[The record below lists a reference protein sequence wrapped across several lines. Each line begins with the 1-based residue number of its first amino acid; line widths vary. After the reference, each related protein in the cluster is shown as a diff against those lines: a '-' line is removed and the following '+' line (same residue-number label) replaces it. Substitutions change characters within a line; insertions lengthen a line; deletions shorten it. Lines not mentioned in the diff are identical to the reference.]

1 MKRYLV
7 LLALLSTL
15 TACVSPDSK
24 VTSYR
29 DNFSG
34 ATDMLVDNELPSPTQ
49 PREVVW
55 LDAYRILKGAKHVY
69 YLQTRYLATAE
80 VGFVDIEPGQSL
92 TIVADGETLKFYS
105 ASGSMNNRELVRGMK
120 FAEEKAL
127 FEVTRDQLQ
136 KIAKAKKV
144 KVQIKGAK
152 GLIERDFGPKNYDD
166 FRAFVTRFAL

>member
-1 MKRYLV
+1 MKRYL
-7 LLALLSTL
+7 LGLALLSTL
-15 TACVSPDSK
+15 TACVTPETR
-24 VTSYR
+24 VTSYQ
-29 DNFSG
+29 DSFSG
-34 ATDMLVDNELPSPTQ
+34 STDMLVDNELPSPSQ

-55 LDAYRILKGAKHVY
+55 LDAYRILKGAQRAY
-69 YLQTRYLATAE
+69 YLQVRYLATAE

-92 TIVADGETLKFYS
+92 TILADGETIKFYS
-105 ASGSMNNRELVRGMK
+105 ASGSMNSRELIRGMK

-127 FEVTRDQLQ
+127 YEANREQLQ

-152 GLIERDFGPKNYDD
+152 GLIEREFGPKNYDD

>member
-1 MKRYLV
+1 MIPYVWLIVLFPLV
-7 LLALLSTL
+7 GVIINGLIGGDRNRLHQRIHESIADLAAFAKPTL
-15 TACVSPDSK
+15 TV
-24 VTSYR
+24 
-29 DNFSG
+29 
-34 ATDMLVDNELPSPTQ
+34 
-49 PREVVW
+49 

-92 TIVADGETLKFYS
+92 TIVADGETIKFYS